1 MQTRGSSVVKV
12 IALALGIGLV
22 GAGVAALAALVAAR
36 AMEGRTTGFGGIVAV
51 LASLLIGYPA
61 GTCIG
66 ILLAKRVFH
75 QRGSLWL
82 GFGGVVVG
90 AVLTMIMAEPLQLNV
105 NTSLLM
111 ATYACSVAILG
122 AVGYTVLNKPGQD
135 SGGKTGS

>member
-1 MQTRGSSVVKV
+1 MKV
-12 IALALGIGLV
+12 AVLALGIGLV

-51 LASLLIGYPA
+51 LSSLLIGYPA

-66 ILLAKRVFH
+66 LLLARRVFR

-90 AVLTMIMAEPLQLNV
+90 AVLTMVMAEPLHLNL
-105 NTSLLM
+105 NTGLLI
-111 ATYACSVAILG
+111 ATYACSAAILG
-122 AVGYTVLNKPGQD
+122 SLGYTVLNQPD
-135 SGGKTGS
+135 RDAPDKTSS